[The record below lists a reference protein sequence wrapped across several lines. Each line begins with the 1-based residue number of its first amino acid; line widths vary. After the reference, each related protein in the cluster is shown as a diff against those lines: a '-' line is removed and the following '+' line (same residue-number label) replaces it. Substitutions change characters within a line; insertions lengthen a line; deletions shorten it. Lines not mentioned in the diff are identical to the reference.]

1 MVDSVSDSLRPV
13 KRGLCDCG
21 YFFLFFLCVGVLLK
35 ITPHLHHPS
44 PPMPHAV
51 RPHAVRPHA
60 ARRTP
65 HAARCQA
72 ARCQATVVGLRA
84 GGLARWWACALPG
97 YRGGLARCHVVM

>member
-21 YFFLFFLCVGVLLK
+21 YFFSFFLWVGVLLK
-35 ITPHLHHPS
+35 ITPHLHHTS
-44 PPMPHAV
+44 PP
-51 RPHAVRPHA
+51 
-60 ARRTP
+60 TP

-97 YRGGLARCHVVM
+97 CQAARCQAARCQATVVGLRRHS